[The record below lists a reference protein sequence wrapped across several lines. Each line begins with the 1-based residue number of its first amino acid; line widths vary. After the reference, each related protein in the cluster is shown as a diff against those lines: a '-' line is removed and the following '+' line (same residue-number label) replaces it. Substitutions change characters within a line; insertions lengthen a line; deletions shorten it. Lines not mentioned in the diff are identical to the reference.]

1 MSKVDE
7 TGSGEFSRIKARKTA
22 ENSDHLPDS
31 FKIIEYQEQFYA
43 VDIDGIPETFY
54 DAVTTSYDPSED
66 VELDA
71 FVYNETADE
80 FMEVSEDV
88 VDEILEG
95 RLGI

>member
-7 TGSGEFSRIKARKTA
+7 TEYSEFSRTKVRKTA

-31 FKIIEYQEQFYA
+31 FKIIEYREQFYA
-43 VDIDGIPETFY
+43 VDIDGKPETFY
-54 DAVTTSYDPSED
+54 DAFTTNYDPSED

-80 FMEVSEDV
+80 FKEVSENV
-88 VDEILEG
+88 VNKILEG